1 MTSST
6 TDTVPATLDD
16 EGDSATS
23 TILTL
28 TDDMAP
34 TKCTVAALFT
44 NDIPVG
50 SEVWLFPLGDGA
62 YEVMNVHNQPFTD
75 DGAGPNGGV
84 ILTDVALI
92 QRSLT
97 PCAALRHHYF
107 LPHPDNRMSNW
118 KFARVP
124 VSGSASAETGRWIT
138 ADGVPY
144 RSTSTAPESAF
155 TRNRGLLEYSNP
167 DITHVPWS
175 RVTKRAA
182 LATLTEAGRARLAAA
197 DGSGGAPPARIT
209 DAEIEAKLGATV
221 VAILK
226 ANPSAEVALG
236 HIRAKMNVAVPV
248 CATYEDCLVQIRR
261 RYRGPVGAAASSSS
275 GQAPVPA
282 LAAVRARPTAALTAT
297 VDYTEEESCTVYATN
312 QRSGSGDYELTLDE
326 LREIAPR
333 CVDMDEFVSAVADAL
348 EQKAYDEPPDT
359 DVDDTNYGDSANH
372 STEYSAATA
381 DHSVVRRNLEALF
394 TTYPDLNPRYE
405 APEEE
410 EDEEE

>member
-1 MTSST
+1 M
-6 TDTVPATLDD
+6 PDD
-16 EGDSATS
+16 EEESAASAT
-23 TILTL
+23 LTL
-28 TDDMAP
+28 TDGMAP

-50 SEVWLFPLGDGA
+50 SEVWLFSLGDGV

-75 DGAGPNGGV
+75 NGAGPNGGV

-107 LPHPDNRMSNW
+107 LPHPDNRISTW

-138 ADGVPY
+138 ESGVPY
-144 RSTSTAPESAF
+144 RSTSTAPESMF
-155 TRNRGLLEYSNP
+155 TRNRGLLEYSNSAF
-167 DITHVPWS
+167 TSLPWS

-182 LATLTEAGRARLAAA
+182 LATLSEAGRATLAAA
-197 DGSGGAPPARIT
+197 DGTGGAPPVRIT
-209 DAEIEAKLGATV
+209 DAEIEAKLGLTV

-248 CATYEDCLVQIRR
+248 CATYEDCLLQIRR
-261 RYRGPVGAAASSSS
+261 RYRGPVGAAVAPS
-275 GQAPVPA
+275 GLSPAP
-282 LAAVRARPTAALTAT
+282 AAARTRPAT
-297 VDYTEEESCTVYATN
+297 VLSVNVEYTEEESCTVYTTN
-312 QRSGSGDYELTLDE
+312 QRSGSGDYELSLDE
-326 LREIAPR
+326 LREIASDSS
-333 CVDMDEFVSAVADAL
+333 DMNDFVSSVADAL
-348 EQKAYDEPPDT
+348 EQKAYDDPPDT
-359 DVDDTNYGDSANH
+359 DVDDTDYGDADNH
-372 STEYSAATA
+372 NTESSDATA
-381 DHSVVRRNLEALF
+381 DHSVVRRSLEALF
-394 TTYPDLNPRYE
+394 TTYPDLNPEYE
-405 APEEE
+405 APQDEED

>member
-1 MTSST
+1 M
-6 TDTVPATLDD
+6 PDD
-16 EGDSATS
+16 EEESAASAT
-23 TILTL
+23 LTL
-28 TDDMAP
+28 TDGMAP

-50 SEVWLFPLGDGA
+50 SEVWLFSLGDGV

-75 DGAGPNGGV
+75 NGAGPNGGV
-84 ILTDVALI
+84 ILTDAALI

-97 PCAALRHHYF
+97 PCAAVRHHYF
-107 LPHPDNRMSNW
+107 LPHPDNRITNW

-138 ADGVPY
+138 ESGVPY
-144 RSTSTAPESAF
+144 RSTTTAPESAF
-155 TRNRGLLEYSNP
+155 TRNRGLLEYSNS
-167 DITHVPWS
+167 DFTSLPWS

-182 LATLTEAGRARLAAA
+182 LATLSEAGRATLAAA
-197 DGSGGAPPARIT
+197 DGAGGVPPARIT
-209 DAEIEAKLGATV
+209 DAEIEAKLGLTV

-261 RYRGPVGAAASSSS
+261 RYRGPVGGMMPTGTVAPTGSRPAAA
-275 GQAPVPA
+275 
-282 LAAVRARPTAALTAT
+282 RARPTAALSVN

-326 LREIAPR
+326 LREIASDSS
-333 CVDMDEFVSAVADAL
+333 DMDEFVSAVADAL
-348 EQKAYDEPPDT
+348 QQKAYDDPPDT
-359 DVDDTNYGDSANH
+359 DVDDTDYGDADNH
-372 STEYSAATA
+372 STESSDATA
-381 DHSVVRRNLEALF
+381 DHSVVRRSLEALF
-394 TTYPDLNPRYE
+394 TTYPDLNPEYE
-405 APEEE
+405 APQDE
-410 EDEEE
+410 EDEEEEE